1 MFVQLHCVVVDS
13 DVSNRQ
19 EMANFLSNHGVNVVA
34 QLPTAEQLSTVLV
47 RREAAQLVVINL
59 DPNPQETL
67 KRVGQLVRQFPNTS
81 FFVMSQTVDAQI
93 LMEAMHMGVREFV
106 PLPIVPEKFAAGIER
121 VASLHGMGRRARMV
135 QIIPT
140 IGGCG
145 STTVSCNIAAS
156 LAKDSKT
163 VLLDMDLV
171 RGTVAS
177 SFDIRPKYTISDIM
191 NSAERLDN
199 QLLDNALAIHEA
211 SGLAILARPDLPEDT
226 QRVNQAGI
234 NRLMGVLQRMYDY
247 VVIDSLMSVDPLYSG
262 LVQAADMNII
272 VMQLNVPSARNCE
285 RFLGTMRRMGIDSAK
300 IKIVVNRYV
309 KKGWDIAPEEVER
322 SLGLKISWMIPN
334 DFKNAIAAI
343 NFGSPVV
350 MRAPRAEMSLSLSGL
365 AEVVHGKAKAA

>member
-34 QLPTAEQLSTVLV
+34 QLPTAEALSQVLV

-59 DPNPQETL
+59 DPNPQESL
-67 KRVGQLVRQFPNTS
+67 KRVGQMVRQFPNTS
-81 FFVMSQTVDAQI
+81 FFVMSQTVDAQL
-93 LMEAMHMGVREFV
+93 LMDAMHMGIREFV

-121 VASLHGMGRRARMV
+121 VASQFGMGKRARMV
-135 QIIPT
+135 QVIPT

-145 STTVSCNIAAS
+145 STTVACNVATA
-156 LAKDSKT
+156 LARESKT

-171 RGTVAS
+171 LGTVAS
-177 SFDIRPKYTISDIM
+177 SFDVRPRYTIADIM

-211 SGLAILARPDLPEDT
+211 SSLAILARPDLPEDS

-247 VVIDSLMSVDPLYSG
+247 VVIDSVMSVDPLYSS
-262 LVQAADMNII
+262 LVQAADLNII
-272 VMQLNVPSARNCE
+272 VMQLNVPSARNTE
-285 RFLGTMRRMGIDSAK
+285 RFLGTMRRMGIDSNK

-334 DFKNAIAAI
+334 DFKNAIGAI
-343 NFGSPVV
+343 NFGQPVV
-350 MRAPRAEMSLSLSGL
+350 MRAPKAEMSLSLNGL
-365 AEVVHGKAKAA
+365 AEVVHGKAA